1 MDLIRYVQREEP
13 VPFAAGTAI
22 FEEGDK
28 GDVMYIVKSGEVEL
42 TYGDKLTTTIG
53 PGGSFG
59 EMALIDH
66 EPRSAGAVANTDVE
80 LYPVNQR
87 LFVIL
92 VQDTPS
98 FALEVMHSMADRLR
112 RANGVI
118 PS

>member
-1 MDLIRYVQREEP
+1 MDLIRYVQREDP
-13 VPFAAGTAI
+13 VPFAAGTPI
-22 FEEGDK
+22 FAEGDK
-28 GDVMYIVKSGEVEL
+28 GDVMYIVKSGEVQL
-42 TYGDKLTTTIG
+42 TYGDKLTATIV
-53 PGGSFG
+53 PGESFG

-66 EPRSAGAVANTDVE
+66 QPRSAGAVASTDVE
-80 LYPVNQR
+80 LYPVNER